1 MYAFS
6 HISSFSLTS
15 RSPKTRPKTRV
26 ILPKRP
32 KPKKPK
38 KGRPVQSLVAND
50 LLFDFE
56 TCTNYQKLTK
66 FSSKSMTA
74 AQILRA

>member
-6 HISSFSLTS
+6 HISPFSLTS

-38 KGRPVQSLVAND
+38 KGRPVQSLDEGHKRKLVLGGRLD
-50 LLFDFE
+50 GWDISLLFADGSAE
-56 TCTNYQKLTK
+56 VK
-66 FSSKSMTA
+66 
-74 AQILRA
+74 